1 MKLKHLF
8 SFKVNKNLTTLD
20 LLTIIYINIKNSF
33 VVHFNYKIKYKYIA

>member
-20 LLTIIYINIKNSF
+20 LLTIIYINK
-33 VVHFNYKIKYKYIA
+33 YQKIVRCTL